1 MESPF
6 SSYFHTNYVPSSEEF
21 QCIQMDLALRA
32 QELARLDARISEL
45 TAQRD
50 QLQAYVDSHKA
61 LISHPRRLPPDILR
75 EIFVACLPTERN
87 AVMSAQEAPLLLCRI
102 CSAWRTIA
110 LSSPR
115 LWASLHVPF
124 DWVICNESRAPA
136 VVQWLQRSGACPISL
151 SVTLDD
157 LEWADESS
165 IDESSSGSAL
175 LRSLADFSARWRHV
189 EFMQLSSLRA
199 HELAGMRSPAL
210 ESLKL
215 TGNVSGSKLA
225 TLDILRVP
233 TLRNLIVHSWS
244 SDHLDDI
251 VLTMPLVWD
260 QLTHLTFQC
269 NRNRR
274 GFLFRN
280 VLVVLERCTRLVFLE
295 VRLRDSVEF
304 ASKPMLLPFLETLIM
319 EGPMQAQ
326 SLSYLIE
333 LVSMP
338 RLRNFR
344 IPPLEVHG
352 SFSFGSLGTRSPLI
366 ESLEIVDLPFFTDQS
381 LSELLQSLPSL
392 HKLAVSDVGSRTT
405 QLLNLLTPKLNAET
419 ALCPA
424 LQELVI
430 NYCGGLEKSTL
441 DAFVQGRVELGFQHL
456 EFKHPQVPGILSED
470 HIQSI
475 ISQGLKISIVQA
487 ETWFHSFT
495 PWTGL

>member
-32 QELARLDARISEL
+32 QELARLDARISDL

-61 LISHPRRLPPDILR
+61 LISHPRRLPPDIVC
-75 EIFVACLPTERN
+75 EIFAACLPTERN
-87 AVMSAQEAPLLLCRI
+87 AVMSAQEAPLLLSRI

-110 LSSPR
+110 LSTPR

-124 DWVICNESRAPA
+124 EWVLLNQSRTLA
-136 VVQWLQRSGACPISL
+136 VVQWLQRSGARPISL
-151 SVTLDD
+151 SVTFDD
-157 LEWADESS
+157 FEWADESS
-165 IDESSSGSAL
+165 TDESFGRSAL

-189 EFMQLSSLRA
+189 ELMQLSSSRA
-199 HELAGMRSPAL
+199 RELAGMRTPTL

-215 TGNVSGSKLA
+215 TGDVSGSKLA
-225 TLDILRVP
+225 ALDILRVP

-274 GFLFRN
+274 GFLLRN
-280 VLVVLERCTRLVFLE
+280 VLVVLERCKRLVSLE

-304 ASKPMLLPFLETLIM
+304 ASDPMLLPCLEILIV
-319 EGPMQAQ
+319 EGSMQAQ
-326 SLSYLIE
+326 SLSYFIDH
-333 LVSMP
+333 VSMP
-338 RLRNFR
+338 GLRKFR

-352 SFSFGSLGTRSPLI
+352 SFSFASLGTRSPLI
-366 ESLEIVDLPFFTDQS
+366 ESLEIVDLPSFTDQS
-381 LSELLQSLPSL
+381 LSEILQSLQSL
-392 HKLAVSDVGSRTT
+392 HKLVVSDGESRTT

-419 ALCPA
+419 ALCPS

-441 DAFVQGRVELGFQHL
+441 DAFVQGRAELGFRHL

-487 ETWFHSFT
+487 ETWIQPFT